1 MRYTFII
8 AIILGIA
15 AKANAQTSQDSVA
28 QKYNLFHPTP
38 KDQMRSFETDRPD
51 ATESPVTVD
60 AGHFQFETDLFR
72 TERLKT
78 HGIETI
84 RNFYNAFNMK
94 LGITNTLDLQLIVEP
109 FYTQKVSGN
118 GYTHKSSGFGS
129 LTLRAKQNLWGDNG
143 GKTALALLPFIN
155 IPTASGEKLTGG
167 LVVPFGV
174 SLPCEWSFGT
184 QAEIDFEQ
192 NLSGNGHHVNYLVSA
207 TTSHPLVGN
216 VDFFAEGLLSRETEQ
231 NAFEYY
237 LNTGLV
243 YPLKDNIRLDA
254 GGYFSLKD
262 SSPTV
267 YFLGLSFRL

>member
-1 MRYTFII
+1 MRYIFII

-15 AKANAQTSQDSVA
+15 AKANAQTSQDSVS

-94 LGITNTLDLQLIVEP
+94 LGITNTLDLQLIAEP

-155 IPTASGEKLTGG
+155 IPTASGKPTIVFPGSFVFING
-167 LVVPFGV
+167 PKQVVQPLRSVFFRHSPV
-174 SLPCEWSFGT
+174 SLFGSTWDNWPPRFYSAPYRNEDKYRLPTKKGLKRSRSLIICCSSF
-184 QAEIDFEQ
+184 I
-192 NLSGNGHHVNYLVSA
+192 
-207 TTSHPLVGN
+207 
-216 VDFFAEGLLSRETEQ
+216 
-231 NAFEYY
+231 
-237 LNTGLV
+237 
-243 YPLKDNIRLDA
+243 
-254 GGYFSLKD
+254 
-262 SSPTV
+262 
-267 YFLGLSFRL
+267 